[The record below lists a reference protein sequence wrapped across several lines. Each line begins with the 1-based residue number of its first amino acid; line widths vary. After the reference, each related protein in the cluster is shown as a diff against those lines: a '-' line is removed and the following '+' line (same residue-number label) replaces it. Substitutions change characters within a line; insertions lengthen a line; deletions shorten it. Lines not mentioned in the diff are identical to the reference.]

1 MSKTKETPKHET
13 MAMGFDRT
21 QMFKEWVQPQI
32 NRSSALS
39 TTMTIIQSYGLKLS
53 NKEILA
59 LCEKYVLYLETGDI
73 KWAELVDDYINKNH
87 LKIKELLK

>member
-1 MSKTKETPKHET
+1 MAKTKETPKYET

-21 QMFKEWVQPQI
+21 QLFKEWVQPQI

-39 TTMTIIQSYGLKLS
+39 TTMTIIESNGLKLT

-59 LCEKYVLYLETGDI
+59 LCEKYILYLETGDTT
-73 KWAELVDDYINKNH
+73 WADSVDNYMKT
-87 LKIKELLK
+87 KELI

>member
-1 MSKTKETPKHET
+1 MSKTKETPKYET

-21 QMFKEWVQPQI
+21 QLFKEWVQPQI

-39 TTMTIIQSYGLKLS
+39 TTMTIIESNDLKLT

-59 LCEKYVLYLETGDI
+59 LCEKYILYLETGDTT
-73 KWAELVDDYINKNH
+73 WADTVDDYINKNH
-87 LKIKELLK
+87 LKIKELVK